1 MGQVNIQAAVGEDV
15 LLVID
20 DTQILMPRDM
30 AAKIG
35 LALVQVA
42 SSSASVLDDLP
53 ADLSRPRAGG
63 G

>member
-1 MGQVNIQAAVGEDV
+1 MGQVNIQAVGEDV

-42 SSSASVLDDLP
+42 SSRGSVLDDLP

>member
-1 MGQVNIQAAVGEDV
+1 MGQVNVQAAVGEDV

-42 SSSASVLDDLP
+42 SSRDSVLDDLP
-53 ADLSRPRAGG
+53 ADLSRPGAGG